1 VATQLQSN
9 TLLLV
14 NISDGTPGQT
24 PEVPDYY
31 VHIRYSDSSDGS
43 SGLSETPLAYIGL
56 YVGIEVDPPKD
67 PSKYTWSKYGGESS
81 FVDIRYSNDGGK
93 TLTLDD
99 NNVPTGKDA
108 GSWMGV
114 LVTTDTS
121 VLDDTWYP
129 EKTLEDGT
137 LISPI
142 LLTDYTWTEIEQTF
156 SNESIFLE
164 SEYSNIHKFFTTD
177 GTYTYSPNSITFY
190 LK

>member
-1 VATQLQSN
+1 MATQLQSN

-81 FVDIRYSNDGGK
+81 YIDIRYSNDNGLTLTTNDEGIADGK
-93 TLTLDD
+93 T
-99 NNVPTGKDA
+99 P
-108 GSWMGV
+108 GSYMGV
-114 LVTTDTS
+114 LVTGKAI
-121 VLDDTWYP
+121 VLDETWYP
-129 EKTLEDGT
+129 GKID
-137 LISPI
+137 
-142 LLTDYTWTEIEQTF
+142 
-156 SNESIFLE
+156 
-164 SEYSNIHKFFTTD
+164 
-177 GTYTYSPNSITFY
+177 
-190 LK
+190 